1 MAMILTEQIR
11 EAEAE
16 LSLAKATENKHKAA
30 EASYVVARLYRDL
43 GNVELAKQYARE
55 SFVLFEQLSINTL
68 EDATPQYFS
77 LAGIQLPNLI
87 HEAVVRSTFP
97 EYHL

>member
-1 MAMILTEQIR
+1 MAMTITERIQ

-16 LSLAKATENKHKAA
+16 LNLMKATENRRKTA
-30 EASYVVARLYRDL
+30 EACYVVARLYRDV
-43 GNVELAKQYARE
+43 GNFEAAKWHARE
-55 SFVLFEQLSINTL
+55 SYVLFKCLGINTL
-68 EDATPQYFS
+68 EDAAPQYFS

-87 HEAVVRSTFP
+87 HEDVVRSTFP